1 MRIPI
6 SGSQAMRDGSPG
18 AGGNA
23 SPPPAPAAPKPQL
36 SLFDSTCI
44 IVGIIIGSG
53 IYETSSTVAGCMGGG
68 GWTLAVWLG
77 GGLLALCGAL
87 CYAELASAWPR
98 AGGDYIYLTR
108 AYGRGAGF
116 LFGWTQL
123 LIVRPADIALL
134 AFVFARYALT
144 LSDPFGGDPRPYA
157 AGAVAV
163 LTLLNLLG
171 VRAGAR
177 TQNLL
182 TVVKAAGLVAL
193 VAAGFLAPG
202 PAEPP
207 APPDRPPWLTPQLA
221 LILVLFTYGGWSEMA
236 YVAGEVRDPG
246 RNILRALLLGTG
258 AVAALYLLVNG
269 AFLHAL
275 GHAGLASS
283 KAVAVDT
290 MAAVLPDAAGRLIA
304 ALVCVSALGAVNG
317 LVMTGARITYA
328 LGTDHAVFRALGRW
342 DPRQG
347 TPVRALAVQGAL
359 ALGIVLV
366 AGDFVKTLLYTAP
379 VYWLFA
385 LATGLSVFVLRVRE
399 PGTPRPVRTP
409 GYPVTPVLFALAC
422 GFMIYSCV
430 AYAIGTMPWSLAV
443 LGGVLG
449 IGGLAYG
456 VTARRKRKG

>member
-1 MRIPI
+1 MVDE
-6 SGSQAMRDGSPG
+6 SASVN
-18 AGGNA
+18 GGVA
-23 SPPPAPAAPKPQL
+23 SSDAPSAPRPQL
-36 SLFDSTCI
+36 TLFDSTCI

-53 IYETSSTVAGCMGGG
+53 IYETSSTVAGCMGSG
-68 GWTLAVWLG
+68 GWTLAVWLT
-77 GGLLALCGAL
+77 GGLLVLCGAL

-98 AGGDYIYLTR
+98 AGGDYVYLTR
-108 AYGRGAGF
+108 AYGRGTGF
-116 LFGWTQL
+116 LFGWAQL

-134 AFVFARYALT
+134 AFVFARYAMS
-144 LSDPFGGDPRPYA
+144 LSDAFGGDPRPYA

-163 LTLLNLLG
+163 LTLLNILG

-202 PAEPP
+202 PAAAP
-207 APPDRPPWLTPQLA
+207 APTEIPPWLTPQLA

-236 YVAGEVRDPG
+236 YVAGEVREPG

-258 AVAALYLLVNG
+258 AVTALYLLVNG

-275 GHAGLASS
+275 GHAGMASS

-304 ALVCVSALGAVNG
+304 ALVCISALGAVNG

-328 LGTDHAVFRALGRW
+328 LGADHAVFGVLGRW
-342 DPRQG
+342 DPHQG

-359 ALGIVLV
+359 AFGVVLI
-366 AGDFVKTLLYTAP
+366 AGDFMKTLLYTAP
-379 VYWLFA
+379 VYWFFA

-409 GYPVTPVLFALAC
+409 GYPVTPILFALVC
-422 GFMIYSCV
+422 VFMIYSSV
-430 AYAIGTMPWSLAV
+430 TYAIGKMPWSLAV
-443 LGGVLG
+443 LGGVLAA
-449 IGGLAYG
+449 GGGVYG
-456 VTARRKRKG
+456 VTAWMGTIGRTARHE

>member
-1 MRIPI
+1 M
-6 SGSQAMRDGSPG
+6 
-18 AGGNA
+18 AGDA
-23 SPPPAPAAPKPQL
+23 SPARDAAPSPAPSAAPRPQL

-44 IVGIIIGSG
+44 IVGIIIGAG
-53 IYETSSTVAGCMGGG
+53 IYESSTLVAGCMGGAAG
-68 GWTLAVWLG
+68 TLLIWLA

-108 AYGRGAGF
+108 AYGRGTGF

-134 AFVFARYALT
+134 AFVFARYALS

-157 AGAVAV
+157 AGAVAI
-163 LTLLNLLG
+163 LTLLNVLG

-177 TQNLL
+177 TQNVL

-193 VAAGFLAPG
+193 VVAGFLAPG
-202 PAEPP
+202 PVAAP
-207 APPDRPPWLTPQLA
+207 AAGSGGPSWGGLQFA

-236 YVAGEVRDPG
+236 YVAAEVRDAR

-258 AVAALYLLVNG
+258 AVIALYLLVNG

-275 GHAGLASS
+275 GYAGMASS

-290 MAAVLPDAAGRLIA
+290 AAALLPDAAGRLIA

-317 LVMTGARITYA
+317 LVLTGARITYA
-328 LGTDHAVFRALGRW
+328 LGADHAVFGALGRW
-342 DPRQG
+342 DAQQG
-347 TPVRALAVQGAL
+347 TPIRALALQGAISL
-359 ALGIVLV
+359 AIVLV
-366 AGDFVKTLLYTAP
+366 AGSFVKTLLYTAP

-385 LATGLSVFVLRVRE
+385 LASGLSVFVLRVRE
-399 PGTPRPVRTP
+399 PGTPRPVRAP
-409 GYPVTPVLFALAC
+409 GYPVTPVLFALVCA
-422 GFMIYSCV
+422 FMIYSCV
-430 AYAIGTMPWSLAV
+430 TYAWNVMPNSLAV

-449 IGGLAYG
+449 VGIVVYG
-456 VTARRKRKG
+456 VTAVVGRTGRTAEYE

>member
-1 MRIPI
+1 MSDDARP
-6 SGSQAMRDGSPG
+6 AATPD
-18 AGGNA
+18 AA
-23 SPPPAPAAPKPQL
+23 PPAVPRPQL

-53 IYETSSTVAGCMGGG
+53 IYESSSMVAGCMGSG
-68 GWTLAVWLG
+68 GWTLIVWLA

-98 AGGDYIYLTR
+98 EGGDYVYLTR
-108 AYGRGAGF
+108 AYGRGTGF
-116 LFGWTQL
+116 LFGWAQL

-144 LSDPFGGDPRPYA
+144 LSDPFGGDKRPYA

-163 LTLLNLLG
+163 LTLLNVLG

-177 TQNLL
+177 TQNIL

-193 VAAGFLAPG
+193 VGAGFLAPG
-202 PAEPP
+202 PAGMP
-207 APPDRPPWLTPQLA
+207 AALEVPPWFGPPLA
-221 LILVLFTYGGWSEMA
+221 LVFVLFAYGGWSEMA
-236 YVAGEVRDPG
+236 YVAAEVRDPQ

-258 AVAALYLLVNG
+258 TVTALYLLVNG

-275 GHAGLASS
+275 GHAGMAGS

-290 MAAVLPDAAGRLIA
+290 AAALLPDAAGRLIA
-304 ALVCVSALGAVNG
+304 VLVCVSALGAVNG
-317 LVMTGARITYA
+317 LVLTGARVTYA
-328 LGTDHAVFRALGRW
+328 LGTDHAIFGAFGRW
-342 DPRQG
+342 DARQG
-347 TPVRALAVQGAL
+347 TPIRALVVQGAL
-359 ALGIVLV
+359 GLGIVFF
-366 AGDFVKTLLYTAP
+366 AGDFMETLMYTAP

-385 LATGLSVFVLRVRE
+385 LATVLSVFVLRVRE

-409 GYPVTPVLFALAC
+409 GYPITPAVFAAASV
-422 GFMIYSCV
+422 FMIHSCV
-430 AYAIGTMPWSLAV
+430 TYAFAKKPWSLAV

-449 IGGLAYG
+449 AGGLVYG
-456 VTARRKRKG
+456 VTALRGRSKKTAEERPSP

>member
-1 MRIPI
+1 MPDER
-6 SGSQAMRDGSPG
+6 
-18 AGGNA
+18 
-23 SPPPAPAAPKPQL
+23 PPLPAAPRPQL

-53 IYETSSTVAGCMGGG
+53 IYESSSMVAGCMGSGAG
-68 GWTLAVWLG
+68 TLAVWLA

-98 AGGDYIYLTR
+98 EGGDYVYLTR
-108 AYGRGAGF
+108 AYGRGTGF
-116 LFGWTQL
+116 LFGWAQL

-134 AFVFARYALT
+134 AFVFARYALS
-144 LSDPFGGDPRPYA
+144 LSDPFGGDKRPYA
-157 AGAVAV
+157 AGAVIV
-163 LTLLNLLG
+163 LTLLNILG

-177 TQNLL
+177 TQNVL
-182 TVVKAAGLVAL
+182 TVVKAGGLVAL
-193 VAAGFLAPG
+193 VVAGFLAPG
-202 PAEPP
+202 PAAAP
-207 APPDRPPWLTPQLA
+207 AALDVPPWFGPQLA

-236 YVAGEVRDPG
+236 YVAAEVRNPQ

-258 AVAALYLLVNG
+258 AVTALYLLVNG

-275 GHAGLASS
+275 GYAGMSAS

-290 MAAVLPDAAGRLIA
+290 AAALLPDAAGRLIA
-304 ALVCVSALGAVNG
+304 ALVCISALGAVNG

-328 LGTDHAVFRALGRW
+328 LGADHAVFGALGRW

-347 TPVRALAVQGAL
+347 TPIRALVVQGAIS
-359 ALGIVLV
+359 LGIVFV

-399 PGTPRPVRTP
+399 PGAPRPVRAP
-409 GYPVTPVLFALAC
+409 GYPVTPILFVLAC
-422 GFMIYSCV
+422 AFMICSCV
-430 AYAIGTMPWSLAV
+430 TYAIGNMPWSLAV
-443 LGGVLG
+443 LGGMLG
-449 IGGLAYG
+449 VGMVVYWITALWGG
-456 VTARRKRKG
+456 VKRTAE

>member
-1 MRIPI
+1 MVDESP
-6 SGSQAMRDGSPG
+6 AADGR
-18 AGGNA
+18 AA
-23 SPPPAPAAPKPQL
+23 PADAIAAPKPQL

-44 IVGIIIGSG
+44 IVGIIIGAG
-53 IYETSSTVAGCMGGG
+53 IYESSTLVAGCMGSSGG
-68 GWTLAVWLG
+68 TLAIWLV

-87 CYAELASAWPR
+87 CYAELATAWPR
-98 AGGDYIYLTR
+98 AGGDYVYLTR
-108 AYGRGAGF
+108 AYGRGTGF
-116 LFGWTQL
+116 LFGWAQL

-134 AFVFARYALT
+134 AFVFARYALS
-144 LSDPFGGDPRPYA
+144 LSDPYGGDSRPYA
-157 AGAVAV
+157 AGAVVV
-163 LTLLNLLG
+163 LTLLNVLG

-177 TQNLL
+177 TQNVL

-202 PAEPP
+202 PAAAP
-207 APPDRPPWLTPQLA
+207 APPDIPPWCTPQLA

-236 YVAGEVRDPG
+236 YVAAEVRNPA

-258 AVAALYLLVNG
+258 AVTALYLLVNG

-275 GHAGLASS
+275 GYAGTAGS

-290 MAAVLPDAAGRLIA
+290 VATLLPDAAARLIA
-304 ALVCVSALGAVNG
+304 ALVCLSALGAVNG
-317 LVMTGARITYA
+317 LILTGARITYA
-328 LGTDHAVFRALGRW
+328 LGSDHAVFGALGRW

-347 TPVRALAVQGAL
+347 TPVRALAVQGAISL
-359 ALGIVLV
+359 AIVLV
-366 AGDFVKTLLYTAP
+366 AGSFVKTLLYTAP

-422 GFMIYSCV
+422 AFMIYSCV
-430 AYAIGTMPWSLAV
+430 TYAIGNMPWSLAV
-443 LGGVLG
+443 LGGVLLT
-449 IGGLAYG
+449 GGG
-456 VTARRKRKG
+456 VYRVAGRGKN